1 MLQMYA
7 FILKYTSLLPIK
19 RQEIYDEINFLKK
32 SGEKFCRFQKKHYLC
47 TRNRERCTLDA
58 EFSRKQEQKVY
69 FMPSAAEN
77 ADCPKDKR
85 K

>member
-19 RQEIYDEINFLKK
+19 RQEIYGEINFLKK

-47 TRNRERCTLDA
+47 TRNRERCAFVKAFT
-58 EFSRKQEQKVY
+58 RK
-69 FMPSAAEN
+69 
-77 ADCPKDKR
+77 
-85 K
+85 